1 MAHGANVRQAGD
13 QIEQLLGEVRSMVS
27 PATWDRIDRLM
38 RSIVELYG
46 AGLAQLMNAL
56 DAPGADASTV
66 RQRLLADPLIASLL
80 LLHGLHPDDLATRVQ
95 QALERVRP
103 YLGSHGGDVEVVA
116 TDEDSGVV
124 RLRMEGSC
132 DGCPSSILTVKLA
145 VETAIR
151 EAAPEVIRVDVEG
164 LTDHQSSAASAE
176 PANVNGAEPAWVTLD
191 LNGGVTRG
199 RLAATQ
205 VHGEHVVVCNVDDRL
220 YAYRNG
226 CPSCGAAIAGGRL
239 DGDHL
244 TCPGC
249 GQAYDVRL
257 AGRAIHTRDLHLD
270 PLPLLEDGGHV
281 KVAVPAE

>member
-27 PATWDRIDRLM
+27 PATWDRIDRLV

-124 RLRMEGSC
+124 RLRMKGSC

-151 EAAPEVIRVDVEG
+151 EAAPEVIRVDVQE
-164 LTDHQSSAASAE
+164 LTDHQSSAASAA
-176 PANVNGAEPAWVTLD
+176 PANSSGASTA
-191 LNGGVTRG
+191 
-199 RLAATQ
+199 
-205 VHGEHVVVCNVDDRL
+205 
-220 YAYRNG
+220 G
-226 CPSCGAAIAGGRL
+226 CTMRSS
-239 DGDHL
+239 
-244 TCPGC
+244 
-249 GQAYDVRL
+249 V
-257 AGRAIHTRDLHLD
+257 
-270 PLPLLEDGGHV
+270 
-281 KVAVPAE
+281 